1 MFASVQTLA
10 NAAGLRGPAPQ
21 KEVALMKRIVLLVAM
36 LAMMAFLAA
45 PALAQGPPENRP
57 PENPGVETGTDVANS
72 FCAFSGLNDFE
83 EGVFPFLTK
92 TQNYGQLVQ
101 QGLKGEFPSPGDA
114 CNPTK
119 PPPPEE

>member
-1 MFASVQTLA
+1 
-10 NAAGLRGPAPQ
+10 
-21 KEVALMKRIVLLVAM
+21 MKRIVLLVAM

-57 PENPGVETGTDVANS
+57 PMDPGVETGADVANS
-72 FCAFSGLNDFE
+72 ACAFSGLNDFE

-101 QGLKGEFPSPGDA
+101 QGLKGVEGIPSPGEA

-119 PPPPEE
+119 PPPVEP